1 MKDNPA
7 LHVQVMQPQDVSY
20 LDEKLLD
27 SDGNLRIL
35 PASVYEEIPWEH
47 LRLWTHFRAI
57 YGLITVELVEFLK
70 KLISGRRAIEIG
82 SGNGALGRALGIP
95 MTDNFMQTW
104 PDVKLLYMMQ
114 GQPLITYGP
123 DVEQMDAIKAIQHY
137 KPEVVVASWV
147 TQFSDGSRPGSMY
160 GIDEEKLLDLVD
172 TYMMFGSIKNHDHKV
187 ICQRDHKVI
196 QKPWMWSRSQDSALF
211 LWD

>member
-1 MKDNPA
+1 MSD
-7 LHVQVMQPQDVSY
+7 LHAQVMQPRDVTY

-27 SDGNLRIL
+27 SEGNLRVL
-35 PASVYEEIPWEH
+35 PASVYAEIPWED
-47 LRLWTHFRAI
+47 LRLWTHYRAI

-70 KLISGRRAIEIG
+70 KLIGSRRAIEIG

-104 PDVKLLYMMQ
+104 PDVKLLYLMQ

-123 DVEQMDAIKAIQHY
+123 DVERMDAIEAIRHY
-137 KPEVVVASWV
+137 KPEVVIASWV
-147 TQFSDGSRPGSMY
+147 TQFSDGSRTGSMY
-160 GIDEEKLLDLVD
+160 GIDEEKLLSMVD
-172 TYMMFGSIKNHDHKV
+172 TYILFGSIRNHKHKV